1 MKLKNIL
8 LLVLMSVGI
17 GNISAQDVHYSL
29 FDMSPLTLNPALTG
43 AFSGTVRVGGLYR
56 NQGFTVSEFSGYSTP
71 SIYVDA
77 PISQG
82 FRKQDWVGIGLVF
95 LNDQAGELKLTN
107 QIIQFSGSYHFA
119 LDKKRNSM
127 ITLGLQGGSSNRKY
141 LSSGARPSDIIDG
154 GIGGGGNTS
163 TTDPTLNPT
172 AGNGNS
178 NFDFTKA
185 FTDYSAGLMYRTKLK
200 DNKNVE
206 VGASIG
212 HVSFTQNQND
222 NTEYKPN
229 RISAHAIYSQPIND
243 QWSIEPKVFWQA
255 ENKHNEIA
263 VQAWGGYQLQEDIK
277 LNMGLGYRV
286 GDAAQVLFGADYKD
300 FKAALAFDLTLSSLS
315 DANSYVGGLEF
326 AVYKIFSIYKEPVVP
341 PAVLCPRF

>member
-8 LLVLMSVGI
+8 LLVLMSFGI
-17 GNISAQDVHYSL
+17 GSISAQDVHYSL

-43 AFSGTVRVGGLYR
+43 SYSGTVRVGGLYR

-82 FRKQDWVGIGLVF
+82 FRKEDWVGVGLTFV
-95 LNDQAGELKLTN
+95 NDQAGVLKMTN

-119 LDKKRNSM
+119 LDKKRTNV
-127 ITLGLQGGSSNRKY
+127 ITLGLQGGSSTRKY
-141 LSSGARPSDIIDG
+141 LTADARPSDIIDAA
-154 GIGGGGNTS
+154 IGGGGNTS
-163 TTDPTLNPT
+163 TTDQTLLP
-172 AGNGNS
+172 GNGGNS
-178 NFDFTKA
+178 NFDISDA
-185 FTDYSAGLMYRTKLK
+185 FTDYSVGLMYRGKMK
-200 DNKNVE
+200 DNKNLE
-206 VGASIG
+206 IGASLG
-212 HVSFTQNQND
+212 HVSFDRNQTE
-222 NTEYKPN
+222 NTKYKPN
-229 RISAHAIYSQPIND
+229 RINAHAIYSQPINE
-243 QWSIEPKVFWQA
+243 QWSIEPKLYFQS
-255 ENKHNEIA
+255 ENKHQEIA
-263 VQAWGGYQLQEDIK
+263 VQAWGGYQLQKDVK

-300 FKAALAFDLTLSSLS
+300 YKAALAFDLTLSSLS

-326 AVYKIFSIYKEPVVP
+326 AIYKIFSIYKEPVVK